1 MRRNF
6 ALQKSTRNT
15 FTQYIWVCT
24 QNQCYYQ
31 CRKKSDSN
39 PNSNPYPLCIQT
51 NDYHSTHNMQYHD
64 CHVDRDLIIT
74 NRRIPPLY
82 KKDYY

>member
-1 MRRNF
+1 MHYNRV
-6 ALQKSTRNT
+6 LEIHLRNT
-15 FTQYIWVCT
+15 FGFVPKISVITNAERRRLIRT
-24 QNQCYYQ
+24 
-31 CRKKSDSN
+31 
-39 PNSNPYPLCIQT
+39 PYPLCIQT

>member
-1 MRRNF
+1 M
-6 ALQKSTRNT
+6 
-15 FTQYIWVCT
+15 
-24 QNQCYYQ
+24 
-31 CRKKSDSN
+31 SDSN

-51 NDYHSTHNMQYHD
+51 NDYHSTHNMHYHD